1 MKPRLKIELGM
12 MSFRVK
18 IDFIEAAQNKKQKK
32 KNKHSP
38 TLYNKQGLLF
48 WQRAKREISTVNQ
61 GNFDSSYN
69 E

>member
-18 IDFIEAAQNKKQKK
+18 IDFIEAAQKKKQK